1 MNGSDDDAPPPGYS
15 RRRQRILMSGA
26 QVGPIKWLCVFVQA
40 ICALFA
46 IALVHSDDR
55 LAAAITLGIFA
66 TGVATSLLLIT
77 AFDRPFVCELAVS
90 PRPLL
95 EVMPDTRIR

>member
-1 MNGSDDDAPPPGYS
+1 MVVRLRTGY
-15 RRRQRILMSGA
+15 LC
-26 QVGPIKWLCVFVQA
+26 PI
-40 ICALFA
+40 A